1 MHGRSTEQA
10 EFGQK
15 VRQLG
20 VRPGDQVTIRMWPYG
35 LLARAY
41 VQYVELSWNP
51 ARTSSVT
58 KPSCLLTTHC
68 GSSQTVRCTVLAT
81 NIGSITTISNPYF
94 LSIGNYGTRVPK
106 ISGWQSRRLKPSQT
120 KSENASGAKWING
133 RCERSKNCRNSPG
146 PALCSHATF
155 RLIVTQRI

>member
-10 EFGQK
+10 EIGQK
-15 VRQLG
+15 VRQFG

-41 VQYVELSWNP
+41 VRYVELSWNP

-58 KPSCLLTTHC
+58 QPSCLLTTHC

-81 NIGSITTISNPYF
+81 NIGKHHDYF
-94 LSIGNYGTRVPK
+94 ESVLLKYRELWNTRP
-106 ISGWQSRRLKPSQT
+106 QNLRLAV
-120 KSENASGAKWING
+120 E
-133 RCERSKNCRNSPG
+133 
-146 PALCSHATF
+146 
-155 RLIVTQRI
+155 